1 MRFIGNQVLRFTCI
15 VIGIVLMAGL
25 PTLLPSGGSFQLN
38 WMAYFQ
44 SIGEVISGIFHL
56 QEVTYNTEGTERKLL
71 PQLLNIGTFS
81 VTIVVGAILLALV
94 TAAVLTFITMLLPP
108 KWIKKIKV
116 GTFILESIPDILII
130 ISCQLFVVWLYKK
143 TGLLFFEIAS
153 LPGEPI
159 YVLPI
164 LCLSIL
170 PMIQYFKVMISI
182 VEGEL
187 EKQYVELAKAK
198 GILQRKILLV
208 HVLRNSLASL
218 LNYSKTVIW
227 FMLSNLLILEYI
239 FNINGIMRFLLDYL
253 NPIIFAWS
261 LLAIFIPIFLLFAIG
276 QWLLERFTNEKV
288 VM

>member
-1 MRFIGNQVLRFTCI
+1 MRFIGNQMLRFICI
-15 VIGIVLMAGL
+15 VIGIILMAGL
-25 PTLLPSGGSFQLN
+25 PTLLPSGGSFHLN
-38 WMAYFQ
+38 WLAYFQ
-44 SIGEVISGIFHL
+44 SISEVISGIFNI
-56 QEVTYNTEGTERKLL
+56 QEVTYNTDGTDRKLL
-71 PQLLNIGTFS
+71 PQLIHIGTYS
-81 VTIVVGAILLALV
+81 VTVMVGAILLALIMA
-94 TAAVLTFITMLLPP
+94 TFLTFITMLLPS

-116 GTFILESIPDILII
+116 GTFILESLPDLLII
-130 ISCQLFVVWLYKK
+130 IMCQLTVVWLYKK
-143 TGLLFFEIAS
+143 TGLLLFEIAS

-159 YVLPI
+159 YLLPI
-164 LCLSIL
+164 FCLAIL

-198 GILQRKILLV
+198 GVLPKKILII
-208 HVLRNSLASL
+208 HVLRNALASL

-261 LLAIFIPIFLLFAIG
+261 LLATFIPIFLLFALG

>member
-1 MRFIGNQVLRFTCI
+1 
-15 VIGIVLMAGL
+15 MAGL
-25 PTLLPSGGSFQLN
+25 PQLLPKDGSFTLN
-38 WMAYFQ
+38 WSGYFTSRVDVVNGLIYIQ
-44 SIGEVISGIFHL
+44 D
-56 QEVTYNTEGTERKLL
+56 VTYSTDDGATRALL
-71 PQLLNIGTFS
+71 PYLSGV
-81 VTIVVGAILLALV
+81 VTYSLIVLVGAILMALLV
-94 TAAVLTFITMLLPP
+94 AGLITFITMLLPDTW
-108 KWIKKIKV
+108 KRKLKV
-116 GTFILESIPDILII
+116 FTFILESIPDILVI
-130 ISCQLFVVWLYKK
+130 ISFQVAIVWIYKS
-143 TGLLFFEIAS
+143 TGWLVFDVAA

-159 YVLPI
+159 YLLPI
-164 LCLSIL
+164 ICLSVL
-170 PMIQYFKVMISI
+170 PMIQYYKVMVSI

-198 GILQRKILLV
+198 GVRLRKILVV

-253 NPIIFAWS
+253 NPIIFALS
-261 LLAIFIPIFLLFAIG
+261 LLAIFIPIFLLFALG